1 MVQNGVRVSTFSDNT
16 ASTRRLTYFA
26 HMLGKQFPSR
36 GRRRQWFARNER
48 VERSFSGLGR
58 TLVLPLCI
66 ALNACGG
73 PSWPGGI
80 HAVLAASP
88 RGLRVVQVP
97 ADSPAR
103 RAGLEE

>member
-26 HMLGKQFPSR
+26 HMLGNQFPSR
-36 GRRRQWFARNER
+36 GRARQQIARNGREQ
-48 VERSFSGLGR
+48 RSFSGAGSM
-58 TLVLPLCI
+58 LVLPLWI

-73 PSWPGGI
+73 PAWPGGI

-88 RGLRVVQVP
+88 RGVRVVEVP
-97 ADSPAR
+97 ADS
-103 RAGLEE
+103 